1 MSTISVMRARI
12 AFALAS
18 RKRTVSLLLG
28 SPILYSLHSNH
39 NIQHNDSNSETRL
52 SPGQSVVIGE
62 RYGVVAKQDSTSHE
76 TKHQTPEPSKPQ
88 PPGADAKED
97 LPPIKDEDVTA
108 WASFSAKCDSAF
120 SSISSIKWSSI
131 GDSIT
136 DYIVPQWFQVLPG
149 YVAKLQ
155 REMEMAPGSLGDEI
169 WQEAQDPDI
178 NPEITSLARVR
189 IGKGLCADEKEFVKR
204 RKRYTAEAFAKYLD
218 IPENDVDPRDVPTI
232 AMCGSGGGLRA
243 LVAGASSYLCA
254 QEAGLFDCVTYTAG
268 VSGSCWLQTLYYS
281 TLGGQRHDKLMEH
294 LKSRIGVHIAFPP
307 EALRLLTTAPTNK
320 FLLSGIIEKLKGDPN
335 ADYGLVDLY
344 GILLAARLL
353 VPRGELG
360 VNTHDLKLSNQRSY
374 LSKGAQPLP
383 IYTAV
388 RHEIPLEEVESEHE
402 KSPGV
407 AASSATKEK
416 AKQEA
421 WFQWFEFTP
430 YELWCEDFDAGI
442 PSWSIGRHFQ
452 KGVSVADENGV
463 GLPELRIPFLMG
475 IWGSAFC
482 ATLSHYYKE
491 IRPVVKSLVGFG
503 GIDGLIEDK
512 NEDLIKVHPI
522 DPAAVPNF
530 VLGLEDQLPPTCP
543 KSVFSADHLALMDSG
558 MSNNLPIYPLLRADR
573 DIDIIVVFDAS
584 ADIKT
589 ENWLSVAAGYARQRG
604 IKGWPIGAGWPKEDT
619 TEEETRK
626 DLDASQEVN
635 AQEAAGKIAEARE
648 TQRQVGNSTQEIVDD
663 GKHRDSN
670 TAELGYCNVWVGTT
684 LERKFSSSSSASSSP
699 PTPSKQRPLSPSPA
713 STDWTSPLLSP
724 DAGIAL
730 VYFPFLP
737 NAKVQGV
744 DPNTTPF
751 MSTWNFV
758 YTPEDIDQVVAL
770 ARANFEEG
778 KEQTR
783 RTVRAVYERKK
794 ARRLAGEGRERERMW
809 RRRVREGAD
818 HFL

>member
-1 MSTISVMRARI
+1 MCPRQVRVRISVMRAGI

-18 RKRTVSLLLG
+18 RKRTVFLLLS
-28 SPILYSLHSNH
+28 SPILYSLHSKQNT
-39 NIQHNDSNSETRL
+39 QRSDSNSGTQL
-52 SPGQSVVIGE
+52 SRGQSVVIGE
-62 RYGVVAKQDSTSHE
+62 RCGVVAKQDATSQE
-76 TKHQTPEPSKPQ
+76 TGSQTPETSKRQ
-88 PPGADAKED
+88 PPRAGAKEG
-97 LPPIKDEDVTA
+97 LPPIEDEDVTA
-108 WASFSAKCDSAF
+108 WASFSSKCDSAF

-136 DYIVPQWFQVLPG
+136 DFIVPEWFQVLPG

-155 REMEMAPGSLGDEI
+155 RELEMVPGSLGDEI

-204 RKRYTAEAFAKYLD
+204 RKRYTTEALAKYLD
-218 IPENDVDPRDVPTI
+218 IPENDIDSRDVPTI

-388 RHEIPLEEVESEHE
+388 RHEIPLEEIESEHE
-402 KSPGV
+402 KSSGV

-430 YELWCEDFDAGI
+430 YELWCEEFDAGI

-452 KGVSVADENGV
+452 KGVSVSEENGV

-491 IRPVVKSLVGFG
+491 IRPVMRSLAGFG

-530 VLGLEDQLPPTCP
+530 VLGLENQLPPTCP
-543 KSVFSADHLALMDSG
+543 KSVFSVDHLALMDSG
-558 MSNNLPIYPLLRADR
+558 MSNNLPIYPLLRAGR
-573 DIDIIVVFDAS
+573 DIDLIVVFDAS

-589 ENWLSVAAGYARQRG
+589 ENWLSVAEGYTRQRG
-604 IKGWPIGAGWPKEDT
+604 IKGWPVGAGWPKEDT
-619 TEEETRK
+619 TKEETRK
-626 DLDASQEVN
+626 ELDASQEVT
-635 AQEAAGKIAEARE
+635 AQEAAVKIAEARE
-648 TQRQVGNSTQEIVDD
+648 TQRKVGNSTQELVNK
-663 GKHRDSN
+663 GKHRDEN
-670 TAELGYCNVWVGTT
+670 NAELGYCNVWVGTT
-684 LERKFSSSSSASSSP
+684 LERKPSSE
-699 PTPSKQRPLSPSPA
+699 PTPSKPLSPS
-713 STDWTSPLLSP
+713 TDWALLSP

-730 VYFPFLP
+730 IYFPFLP

-758 YTPEDIDQVVAL
+758 YTPEDIDKVVAL

-778 KEQTR
+778 KEQTK

-794 ARRLAGEGRERERMW
+794 ARRLEGEGRERERMW
-809 RRRVREGAD
+809 RRRVKEGAN

>member
-1 MSTISVMRARI
+1 MRARL
-12 AFALAS
+12 ALVLAA
-18 RKRTVSLLLG
+18 RRQTVFLLLS
-28 SPILYSLHSNH
+28 SPILYSLHSKQNK
-39 NIQHNDSNSETRL
+39 QRNDSNGETQL
-52 SPGQSVVIGE
+52 PQVHSVVIGD
-62 RYGVVAKQDSTSHE
+62 RQRPGSKQNAASKE
-76 TKHQTPEPSKPQ
+76 TISSTPESSA
-88 PPGADAKED
+88 PPESSEPPLTGASVQEGLLAAED
-97 LPPIKDEDVTA
+97 DNVKT
-108 WASFSAKCDSAF
+108 WASFSSRFDSAF
-120 SSISSIKWSSI
+120 SSISSIQWSSI

-136 DYIVPQWFQVLPG
+136 DFIVPEWFQVLPG

-155 REMEMAPGSLGDEI
+155 REIDMAPGSLGDEI
-169 WQEAQDPDI
+169 WQEAQDPDT

-189 IGKGLCADEKEFVKR
+189 IGKNLCVDEKEFIKR
-204 RKRYTAEAFAKYLD
+204 RKKYTTEALAKYLD
-218 IPENDVDPRDVPTI
+218 IPEDDVDPRDVPTI

-243 LVAGASSYLCA
+243 LVAGASSYLSA

-281 TLGGQRHDKLMEH
+281 TLGGQRHDKIMEH

-335 ADYGLVDLY
+335 ANYGIVDLY

-353 VPRGELG
+353 IPRGELG
-360 VNTHDLKLSNQRSY
+360 VDNHDLKLSNQRSY

-388 RHEIPLEEVESEHE
+388 RHEIPLEEIQTEHE
-402 KSPGV
+402 KSSSV
-407 AASSATKEK
+407 AASASTKEK

-430 YELWCEDFDAGI
+430 YELWCEEFDAGI
-442 PSWSIGRHFQ
+442 PSWSIGRQFH
-452 KGVSVADENGV
+452 KGISVSQENGF

-491 IRPVVKSLVGFG
+491 IRPVVKSLAGFG
-503 GIDGLIEDK
+503 GIDGLIEGKDD
-512 NEDLIKVHPI
+512 ELIKVHPI

-530 VLGLEDQLPPTCP
+530 VLGLEKQLPDTCP
-543 KSVFSADHLALMDSG
+543 KSIFAADHLTLMDSG
-558 MSNNLPIYPLLRADR
+558 MSNNLPIYPLLRAGR
-573 DIDIIVVFDAS
+573 DIDLIVVFDAS

-589 ENWLSVAAGYARQRG
+589 ENWLSVADGYARQRG

-619 TEEETRK
+619 TKAETEK
-626 DLDASQEVN
+626 ELELSQNVS
-635 AQEAAGKIAEARE
+635 AQEAAVKIAEARE
-648 TQRQVGNSTQEIVDD
+648 TQRKSANSTEEVVDK
-663 GKHRDSN
+663 GKHRDNDSS
-670 TAELGYCNVWVGTT
+670 ELGYCNVWVGTT
-684 LERKFSSSSSASSSP
+684 VERKSDTEP
-699 PTPSKQRPLSPSPA
+699 PQSKRLEPD
-713 STDWTSPLLSP
+713 TDWALLSP
-724 DAGIAL
+724 DAGIAV

-737 NAKVQGV
+737 NSKVQGV

-758 YTPEDIDQVVAL
+758 YTPEDIDKVVAL

-794 ARRLAGEGRERERMW
+794 AKRLEVEERVKIKRW
-809 RRRVREGAD
+809 KRKLREGAD